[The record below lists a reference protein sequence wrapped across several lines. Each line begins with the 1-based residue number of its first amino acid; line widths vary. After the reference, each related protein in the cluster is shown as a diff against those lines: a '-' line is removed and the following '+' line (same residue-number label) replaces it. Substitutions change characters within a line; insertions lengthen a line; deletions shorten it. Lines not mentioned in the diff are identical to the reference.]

1 LLTGSEKRSVI
12 MITSGERTVMGP
24 SRTAP
29 LAAEPV
35 TGLLRQLL
43 RELSTLCRQEVALAK
58 TDFSSSLA
66 AVGKS
71 IAVVAIAGAVIF
83 GGFLALLSAA
93 ILALGAVMSMWLAAL
108 TTGVAVVIL
117 GSVLLKIGQSKL
129 GGHDMTSARSR
140 KSLRRDK
147 EVLARAGS

>member
-1 LLTGSEKRSVI
+1 
-12 MITSGERTVMGP
+12 MITAGERGLSTQP
-24 SRTAP
+24 RTAP

-58 TDFSSSLA
+58 TYFSTSLA
-66 AVGKS
+66 VVGKS
-71 IAVVAIAGAVIF
+71 IAVLAMGGAVIF

-93 ILALGAVMSMWLAAL
+93 ILALGAVMPMWLASLA
-108 TTGVAVVIL
+108 TGSAVVIL

-129 GGHDMTSARSR
+129 SGDHAR
-140 KSLRRDK
+140 
-147 EVLARAGS
+147 